1 MEPIWHESYIPQ
13 VPHHID
19 LPVNSNLLDVFL
31 NSVKDFPDHP
41 VVSNFGTAITYREL
55 NQLSQYV
62 ANYLKF
68 ELKLSRGARVAIM
81 MPNVIQAP
89 VLMLGILRAGMV
101 VVNVNPLYTSYELL
115 HQVNDAMA
123 DALFVVENFANTV
136 ERCRKKLYAKHIIIT
151 ALGDSFAFLKRSFF
165 NFAVRKIKKM
175 VPSYHID
182 EAISYLSVLKEGAKH
197 VYTDVPIHPDDLAF
211 LQYTGG
217 TTGVAKGAELTHR
230 NVVSNIEQI
239 KACVKPCMNMGNDRL
254 IVALPLYHIFSL
266 TVCFF
271 AFIAFGSECILITNP
286 RDLDGFVKILANTQF
301 TIFAGVNT
309 LFNAL
314 IHHKRIHEV
323 DFSHLRLTASGGMA
337 LQKKIAD
344 EWLALTGNVIIE
356 GYGLTET
363 SPVVSFN
370 RVDNKAFNH
379 SIGLPLPSTDIKII
393 DDQGQELPFDEV
405 GELCVKG
412 PQVMRGYWK
421 KPEET
426 SKVLDEQGWL
436 KTGDMARVDAQGYV
450 YIVDRKKDMIIVSGF
465 NVYPNEIEDVI
476 ALMDGVKQVAVIGV
490 PNEHTTEAVK
500 AFIVKSDPKL
510 TQEMVVEH
518 CQKHLTRY
526 KIPKEIEFRF
536 DLPLSN
542 VGKVIRRL
550 LKDEDSQKRS
560 ISTQA

>member
-1 MEPIWHESYIPQ
+1 MEPIWYESYMPE
-13 VPHHID
+13 VPHHIH
-19 LPVNSNLLDVFL
+19 LSESQTLVDVFL
-31 NSVKDFPDHP
+31 KSVKQFPNNP
-41 VVSNFGTAITYREL
+41 VVSNFGTTITYQEL
-55 NQLSQYV
+55 DRLSQYV

-68 ELKLSRGARVAIM
+68 ELKLAQGARVAIM
-81 MPNVIQAP
+81 MPNIIQAP
-89 VLMLGILRAGMV
+89 IIMLGILRAGMV

-115 HQVNDAMA
+115 HQINDAMA
-123 DALFVVENFANTV
+123 DALFVVENFADTV
-136 ERCRKKLYAKHIIIT
+136 ERCYKKLHAKHIIIT
-151 ALGDSFAFLKRSFF
+151 ALGDSFPLLKRSFF

-175 VPSYHID
+175 VPVFHI
-182 EAISYLSVLKEGAKH
+182 ENAIPYLSILRDGAKH
-197 VYTDVPIHPDDLAF
+197 SYVDVPIKTDDLAF

-217 TTGVAKGAELTHR
+217 TTGVAKGAELTHY
-230 NVVSNIEQI
+230 NIVSNIEQI
-239 KACVKPCMNMGNDRL
+239 IACVKPRMNMGEDRL

-286 RDLDGFVKILANTQF
+286 RDLDGFIKILAQTKF

-323 DFSHLRLTASGGMA
+323 DFSNLKMTASGGMA
-337 LQKKIAD
+337 LQQKVAD

-363 SPVVSFN
+363 SPVVAFN
-370 RVDNKAFNH
+370 RVDNTVFNH
-379 SIGLPLPSTDIKII
+379 SIGLPVPSTDIKII
-393 DDQGQELPFDEV
+393 NEQGDNLPINEV

-412 PQVMRGYWK
+412 PQVMRGYWNR
-421 KPEET
+421 PDET
-426 SKVLDEQGWL
+426 EKVLDEHGWL
-436 KTGDMARVDAQGYV
+436 KTGDMARVDDKGYI

-510 TQEMVVEH
+510 TKEMVIEH
-518 CQKHLTRY
+518 CHRHLTRY
-526 KIPKEIEFRF
+526 KVPKEIEFRF
-536 DLPLSN
+536 ELPLSN
-542 VGKVIRRL
+542 VGKVMRRL
-550 LKDEDSQKRS
+550 LKEEDAKNRS
-560 ISTQA
+560 KPEA